1 MKILRIICILILT
14 MPVLGFGQL
23 KKDVPTTNVSN
34 TLITSAKYD
43 NSLLGLL
50 DPARLQM
57 HHSFSMSYM
66 SLGGNGIM
74 LNSYVNTIDYKFSDN
89 LFLTTKLGLMAS
101 PVNNLPNKNMFN
113 DTQFFGGAEIR
124 YLPTENSSV
133 ILRFESVPYL
143 YTGPSM
149 YNWRN
154 SYLDW

>member
-1 MKILRIICILILT
+1 MKTIRIICLFILFL
-14 MPVLGFGQL
+14 PVVGYGQL
-23 KKDVPTTNVSN
+23 KKDVQTTNVAN
-34 TLITSAKYD
+34 TLETAAKYD

-50 DPARLQM
+50 DPSRM
-57 HHSFSMSYM
+57 HMQHSFSMSYM
-66 SLGGNGIM
+66 SFGGHGVM
-74 LNSYVNTIDYKFSDN
+74 LNSYLNTINYRFSDN

-101 PVNNLPNKNMFN
+101 PYNNLPNQGMFN
-113 DTQFFGGAEIR
+113 DTQFFGGAEVR

-143 YTGPSM
+143 YRSPSL

>member
-1 MKILRIICILILT
+1 
-14 MPVLGFGQL
+14 
-23 KKDVPTTNVSN
+23 
-34 TLITSAKYD
+34 
-43 NSLLGLL
+43 
-50 DPARLQM
+50 
-57 HHSFSMSYM
+57 
-66 SLGGNGIM
+66 M
-74 LNSYVNTIDYKFSDN
+74 LNSYLNTIDYKFSDN

-133 ILRFESVPYL
+133 VLRFESVPYL
-143 YTGPSM
+143 YTSPFM